1 MNPASFVPILQGHL
15 YLSAV
20 QHELYLKWQSYPRRF
35 SDVATAKTMEQ
46 SQKDN
51 KRAQAV

>member
-1 MNPASFVPILQGHL
+1 MNLASFVPILQGHL
-15 YLSAV
+15 YLAEV
-20 QHELYLKWQSYPRRF
+20 QHELYPKWQFYPRRF
-35 SDVATAKTMEQ
+35 SDVAVAKTMEQ